1 MNIQTDMI
9 LDCKAT
15 QGLLRSLPQ
24 NMRILIH
31 GNIVAVLFSI
41 ACIMFAGCKTSHNE
55 DVVAA
60 GSPNYLT
67 NCLGEGDVVSI
78 TFQYSTNFNAVQKIG
93 LDKMLNLQGVGQV
106 KAAGES
112 ALQLQDQLTA
122 LYKTQAK
129 DDPIIVRVV
138 STDACVYVIGAVNH
152 PGRIP
157 MERPMTVIEAIMEA
171 GGFDSDRAK
180 LSQVW
185 VLRIEGGRQRAYQLD
200 LKEVLEGKNDKV
212 FYVKPFDI
220 VRVPTKTFNY

>member
-9 LDCKAT
+9 LNCKAT
-15 QGLLRSLPQ
+15 QEPWRSLPK
-24 NMRILIH
+24 NLKILNH
-31 GNIVAVLFSI
+31 GCLAAMLFLF
-41 ACIMFAGCKTSHNE
+41 ACVTFVGCKTSHE

-60 GSPNYLT
+60 GSPNYST
-67 NCLGEGDVVSI
+67 NCLAEGDVVSI
-78 TFQYSTNFNAVQKIG
+78 TFQYSTNFNTVQKIG
-93 LDKMLNLQGVGQV
+93 LDKMLNLQGAGQV

-112 ALQLQDQLTA
+112 ALQLQDQLTE

-138 STDACVYVIGAVNH
+138 STEACVYVIGAVNH

-157 MERPMTVIEAIMEA
+157 IVRPMTVIEAIMEA

-185 VLRIEGGRQRAYQLD
+185 VLRIEEGRQRAYQLN
-200 LKEVLEGKNDKV
+200 LKEVLEGKDDKI